1 MYPRRRYVV
10 LTALVCLLLAT
21 ECIKKVKLTP
31 TRSHSVNTPPI
42 VVIANDT
49 LPTPCDIAGPV
60 ISRAKNFVGTVL
72 YYGHP
77 EYHGN
82 TGLYC
87 IIHSIPNTSGNQKF
101 GYVCNMPD
109 KFKQKG
115 LEVIF
120 SGEYYHAYKDIK
132 PTGHDGQALMY
143 LRLESIRAL

>member
-1 MYPRRRYVV
+1 MSTWL
-10 LTALVCLLLAT
+10 LTMIVAT
-21 ECIKKVKLTP
+21 SCSKRTI
-31 TRSHSVNTPPI
+31 PI
-42 VVIANDT
+42 VTSSLPFKPTLAIIEIDT
-49 LPTPCDIAGPV
+49 LPLPTPCDIAGPV

-77 EYHGN
+77 QYHGN

-87 IIHSIPNTSGNQKF
+87 IIYTIPNTIDSQKF

-115 LEVIF
+115 LQVMF

-132 PTGHDGQALMY
+132 PTGRDGQALMY

>member
-1 MYPRRRYVV
+1 MP
-10 LTALVCLLLAT
+10 
-21 ECIKKVKLTP
+21 
-31 TRSHSVNTPPI
+31 S
-42 VVIANDT
+42 
-49 LPTPCDIAGPV
+49 PTPCDIAGPV

-87 IIHSIPNTSGNQKF
+87 IIYTIPNTTDSQKF

-109 KFKQKG
+109 KFKQIG

-132 PTGHDGQALMY
+132 PTGRDGQALMY
-143 LRLESIRAL
+143 LRLKSIRAK